1 MCTQQLG
8 FRCAHGP
15 TAGPRGPRAT
25 SRQNPER
32 FPSAPARSALLF
44 LPQSLRSLLRQHRLP
59 PTAFTLSPSARGS
72 CWPAGPPPSLLPPL
86 WPSLPK
92 VRCVHRRISRESW
105 EAALGRSL
113 WLRTSSY
120 LKIAGE
126 KEGATHAATMPTPS
140 CTLFS
145 DRVAPGHPV
154 LNPYAATPGPY
165 SQTEL

>member
-1 MCTQQLG
+1 MYS
-8 FRCAHGP
+8 A
-15 TAGPRGPRAT
+15 AGLQVCPRPNSGAQRSTGDLSPESRAL
-25 SRQNPER
+25 SFGACP
-32 FPSAPARSALLF
+32 
-44 LPQSLRSLLRQHRLP
+44 LRSPLPPPVTAVSPQTASTPTHRLRP
-59 PTAFTLSPSARGS
+59 LSLCPRVV
-72 CWPAGPPPSLLPPL
+72 PPSLLPPL

-92 VRCVHRRISRESW
+92 VRRVHGRISRESW